1 MSKDYYT
8 KAEVQKLLDELKKEI
23 IEILSP
29 KKSSAKKAFK
39 FNGLT
44 GRIILDKRLWILHE
58 YLTKNGLIEKVTK
71 KEFATAFKG
80 EIDSDIDKVLVKW
93 IGQKNLCPFLL
104 DQLDEEFYI
113 DRESIDKKAKDV
125 FGINNAAELR
135 IKYSYNK
142 NGEPRN
148 SIKIKEIMNALEIEK
163 NNINIEEAL
172 YKSIILND
180 LKVESVDGD
189 IIPYR
194 AANYPGEIITD
205 PLDTYEDT
213 AVEKNN
219 NKNS

>member
-1 MSKDYYT
+1 M
-8 KAEVQKLLDELKKEI
+8 
-23 IEILSP
+23 
-29 KKSSAKKAFK
+29 
-39 FNGLT
+39 
-44 GRIILDKRLWILHE
+44 DKRLWILYE
-58 YLTKNGLIEKVTK
+58 YLTKNELIEKVTK
-71 KEFATAFKG
+71 KDFVTAFKG
-80 EIDSDIDKVLVKW
+80 EIDLDIDKVPVKW

-104 DQLDEEFYI
+104 DQLDEKFYI

-142 NGEPRN
+142 NGEPKN

-163 NNINIEEAL
+163 NNINKEEAL

-180 LKVESVDGD
+180 LKVESVDDD

-213 AVEKNN
+213 ALEKNN
-219 NKNS
+219 NKDS